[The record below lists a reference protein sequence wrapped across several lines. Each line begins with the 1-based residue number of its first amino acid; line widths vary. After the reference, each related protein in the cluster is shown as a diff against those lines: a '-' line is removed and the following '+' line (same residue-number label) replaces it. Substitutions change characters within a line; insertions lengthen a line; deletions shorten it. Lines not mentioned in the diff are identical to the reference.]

1 MESNDFYAIIYK
13 ENMLKY
19 KDLFLVVELILC
31 KPLVHTF
38 KRRFSALRHIIT
50 DWRAR
55 LSHNLVTD
63 LRHFSTMTE
72 DLENHKFREDL
83 ISIMAGK
90 FITGNEKNDKGF
102 RKQPLNNLIGGLSN
116 GPLLKKMIFH

>member
-1 MESNDFYAIIYK
+1 MESNDFYAIIYE

-63 LRHFSTMTE
+63 LLHFSTMTE
-72 DLENHKFREDL
+72 DLENHKLREDL

-116 GPLLKKMIFH
+116 GSLLKKMIFH